1 MRYGSHSS
9 IVKKA
14 LNRKDD
20 ICEIFKVNWFCRK
33 IADLRHTRFQT
44 RNEGRGNRKY
54 EGPF

>member
-14 LNRKDD
+14 LNRKDH

-33 IADLRHTRFQT
+33 IADLRHTRFQI